1 MGLEGLDILLLA
13 FKDCRRE
20 VAGYKSR
27 TLSQWA
33 IASRSCGIASGSRR
47 RSHSKISGTVQIAE
61 FETRQTVEKQE
72 ALDHPVG
79 VLHLA
84 DRLVVFMGAELR
96 TGGRRC

>member
-1 MGLEGLDILLLA
+1 
-13 FKDCRRE
+13 
-20 VAGYKSR
+20 
-27 TLSQWA
+27 
-33 IASRSCGIASGSRR
+33 
-47 RSHSKISGTVQIAE
+47 VQIAE

-84 DRLVVFMGAELR
+84 DRLVVFMGAALR